1 MSAVEMIKVQIEC
14 LEYDIKRDEEDLA
27 KLVEQFK
34 EKVQRLTA
42 TDIVFALDA
51 AAEQKRI
58 TEQYNKIKS
67 ERETLQRL
75 QYIVNNAKE
84 EQA

>member
-14 LEYDIKRDEEDLA
+14 LEYDIKRDEEDLE

-34 EKVQRLTA
+34 EKVQRLTV

>member
-42 TDIVFALDA
+42 TDIVFAFDA

>member
-1 MSAVEMIKVQIEC
+1 MSAVEMIKAQIEC

-58 TEQYNKIKS
+58 TEQYNKIKG

>member
-58 TEQYNKIKS
+58 TEQYNKIKG

>member
-1 MSAVEMIKVQIEC
+1 MSAVEMIKAQIEC

>member
-34 EKVQRLTA
+34 EKVQRLTV

>member
-14 LEYDIKRDEEDLA
+14 LEYDIKRGEEDLA

>member
-34 EKVQRLTA
+34 EKVQRLTV

-51 AAEQKRI
+51 AAKQKRI
-58 TEQYNKIKS
+58 TEQYNKIKG

>member
-14 LEYDIKRDEEDLA
+14 LEYDIKRCKEDLA
-27 KLVEQFK
+27 KLVVQFK

>member
-1 MSAVEMIKVQIEC
+1 MSAVEMIKAQIEC

-27 KLVEQFK
+27 KLVEQF
-34 EKVQRLTA
+34 EERVQRLTA

-58 TEQYNKIKS
+58 AEQYNKIKG

>member
-14 LEYDIKRDEEDLA
+14 LEYDIKRDEEVLA

-34 EKVQRLTA
+34 EKVQRLTT

-58 TEQYNKIKS
+58 TEQYNKIKG

-84 EQA
+84 E

>member
-14 LEYDIKRDEEDLA
+14 IEYDIKRGEEDLA

-34 EKVQRLTA
+34 EKVQRLTV

>member
-14 LEYDIKRDEEDLA
+14 LEYDIKRDEEDLE

-42 TDIVFALDA
+42 MDIVFALDA